1 MCVHR
6 ESGAQRAVKVLR
18 KSHMDDDEKRMLFNE
33 INILKEIVSLCSND
47 TRLTYNRICRKMSLL
62 SRVLLIVLVTDFL
75 IRTTPTSSR
84 CTSSSKTRSATIL
97 LLSKSFTILLL
108 TQTSQLDCK
117 CVVNFLVVFC
127 RICKGG
133 ELFDEILQRGK
144 FTERDAAVLMK
155 QVLSCINYCHQA
167 NIVHRDLKPENI
179 LLEQN
184 KEYDQIKIID
194 FGTSLVYDPN
204 RNLDEKLGTPYY
216 IAPEVLNKSYNEK
229 CDVWSAGVITY
240 ILLSGMPPFN
250 GQSDQDIM
258 KKVREGVFSFEDRIW
273 STISDQAKA
282 FIKSLLI
289 YEPRQRPSA
298 ADALQHPWLASHASL
313 QVDETMAMNALDNLQ
328 KFNSDVTLKMA
339 TYSFIASQLM
349 SKQERDNLSKV
360 FKAFDKNGDGK
371 LSMEEV
377 KSGYLDHYGRIMT
390 DDEVEDMFKAVD
402 TDNSGFIDYTEFV
415 VAATSQNTLNTKEKL
430 SAAFKMFDKDGSG
443 IISADEIREV
453 LCFGGTNS
461 LSDEQ
466 VNAIIK

>member
-1 MCVHR
+1 
-6 ESGAQRAVKVLR
+6 
-18 KSHMDDDEKRMLFNE
+18 
-33 INILKEIVSLCSND
+33 
-47 TRLTYNRICRKMSLL
+47 MSLL

-97 LLSKSFTILLL
+97 LPSKSFTILLL

-415 VAATSQNTLNTKEKL
+415 VAATSQNTLTSQEKL
-430 SAAFKMFDKDGSG
+430 RAAFKMFDKDGSG
-443 IISADEIREV
+443 IISGDEIREV

-461 LSDEQ
+461 LSEE
-466 VNAIIK
+466 